1 MEHESSLNQAQAAAR
16 NAARALNDCGNA
28 LLVLGLPEEALRC
41 YDQAAAVSPPNAAI
55 FINRGI
61 ALRALKRHSET
72 FDCFLKALTLAPQ
85 SALSYNCL
93 ASALLDLNR
102 PFEALTLYN
111 QAIALDPHYV
121 EALANR
127 ASALAV
133 LKRPEE
139 ALASCDAA
147 LALAPGHVD
156 ALINRGANLT
166 SLGRESEA
174 LLSYDAAIAN
184 APAAALAHENKGIAL
199 LQCGRLDEAATALET
214 ALALEPSCAR
224 AYHHLSLARSLR
236 PGERF
241 VADLETMVG
250 ADAPTSPH
258 DQVYAHFALGKTYAD
273 VSDHRRSFGHF
284 AAGNAIK
291 RKLGGYDEDAVIGL
305 LGRSRLAYA
314 EGLIER
320 LGGGG
325 PASSV
330 PVFVLGMPRSG
341 TTLVEQMLASHPSVY
356 GAGETNDL
364 EIAAREIGDV
374 TAALLSAP
382 ESVWRM
388 RPEDF
393 RPLGDAYLARV
404 GSRAGGAQRIVN
416 KMTENFRC
424 AGLIALALPGARI
437 IHIRRDPFDTCFSCF
452 TNLFVENHPYA
463 YDLAE
468 LGRYYR
474 AYETLMAH
482 WRRVLPPGMMLEVE
496 YEDVVADLEG
506 EGRRVLAHCG
516 LDWDPRCLDFH
527 KTKRSVRTASVAQV
541 RQPIN
546 PRSIGR
552 WRAYEAFLGPLIE
565 ALGPREI
572 AALHPT
578 VSTQA
583 A

>member
-1 MEHESSLNQAQAAAR
+1 MKHASLLDQALAVAGNSA
-16 NAARALNDCGNA
+16 NALNNRGNA
-28 LLVLGLPEEALRC
+28 LLNLGRPEDALRC
-41 YDQAAAVSPPNAAI
+41 YDQAAAVSPPGAEI

-61 ALRALKRHSET
+61 ALRALKRVREA
-72 FDCFLKALTLAPQ
+72 FDCFVKALTLAPH
-85 SALSYNCL
+85 SAVSYNCV
-93 ASALLDLNR
+93 ASALLELNR

-121 EALANR
+121 EALTNR
-127 ASALAV
+127 ASALAA
-133 LKRPEE
+133 LKHPEE

-147 LALAPGHVD
+147 LALAPDHVD

-174 LLSYDAAIAN
+174 LLSYDAAIVS
-184 APAAALAHENKGIAL
+184 APTAALAHENKGVAL
-199 LQCGRLDEAATALET
+199 LQCGRLEEAATALET
-214 ALALEPSCAR
+214 AVALEPSCAR
-224 AYHHLSLARSLR
+224 AYHHLSLARPLK

-241 VADLETMVG
+241 VKALEALTRD
-250 ADAPTSPH
+250 DAPTRAP
-258 DQVYAHFALGKTYAD
+258 DQVYAHFALGKAYAD
-273 VSDHRRSFGHF
+273 ASDHERSFRHF
-284 AAGNAIK
+284 ATGNATR

-305 LGRSRLAYA
+305 LERSRLAYA

-325 PASSV
+325 PTSSV

-341 TTLVEQMLASHPSVY
+341 TTLVEQILASHPSVY

-364 EIAAREIGDV
+364 EIAAREIGGV
-374 TAALLSAP
+374 TAALPNVP

-388 RPEDF
+388 RREDF
-393 RPLGDAYLARV
+393 RPLGEAYLARLQ
-404 GSRAGGAQRIVN
+404 SRAGAAQRVVN

-424 AGLIALALPGARI
+424 AGLIALALPQARI
-437 IHIRRDPFDTCFSCF
+437 IHVRRDPLDTCVSCF
-452 TNLFVENHPYA
+452 TTLFVENLPYT

-474 AYETLMAH
+474 AYEALMAH
-482 WRRVLPPGMMLEVE
+482 WRRVLPPGMMLEVQ

-516 LDWDPRCLDFH
+516 LEWEPRCLDFH

-546 PRSIGR
+546 AKSVGR

-565 ALGPREI
+565 ALGPRET
-572 AALHPT
+572 ATPQTYA
-578 VSTQA
+578 STQA